1 MEFMQI
7 SSNVKWAD
15 LLWSKAMRNKSFL
28 KAAKSLTADR
38 YMVELKQLRN
48 ELQQPA
54 KQAI

>member
-1 MEFMQI
+1 MQI